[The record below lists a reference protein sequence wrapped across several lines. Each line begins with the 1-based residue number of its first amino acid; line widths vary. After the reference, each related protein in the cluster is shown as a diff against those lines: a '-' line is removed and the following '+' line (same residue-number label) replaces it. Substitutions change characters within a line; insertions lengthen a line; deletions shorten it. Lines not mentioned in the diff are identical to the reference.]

1 MARGVASLIDFSSL
15 IREHNVDQVRAV
27 ATSVVRESANGADF
41 IRQVKAKTGLDV
53 DVIDGGEEAALALK
67 GVLSCVD
74 LKTRNALVFD
84 IGGGSTEYILSDC
97 CTLYSES
104 LKLGVVH
111 ATETFL
117 KSDPPRKE
125 EIESLSAHVTERLQP
140 FIDRMIAKGLKN
152 NLPPE
157 NSSITLIGTAGT
169 ITTLAAMDQG
179 LDTYDPSRIN
189 NYVLSYGTI
198 KRLFDMISPLP
209 IRERRG
215 LKALEGGREDLIVA
229 GTVIVLRTME
239 MFGFDRMTVSDGGLL
254 EGVMVDMFE
263 SRRCLR

>member
-1 MARGVASLIDFSSL
+1 MARGVATLTDFSNL
-15 IREHNVDQVRAV
+15 IHDHKVDHVRAV
-27 ATSVVRESANGADF
+27 ATSVVRESKNGADF
-41 IRQVKAKTGLDV
+41 IRMVKDKTGLDM
-53 DVIDGGEEAALALK
+53 DVIGGDEEANLALK

-97 CTLYSES
+97 CTPLYSES

-117 KSDPPRKE
+117 TSDPPRKE
-125 EIESLSAHVTERLQP
+125 EIESLSSHVTERLQP
-140 FIDRMIAKGLKN
+140 FIDRLFEKGLNK

-157 NSSITLIGTAGT
+157 NSSITLVGTAGT

-189 NYVLSYGTI
+189 NYVLSYGAI
-198 KRLFDMISPLP
+198 KGSFDLICPLP

-229 GTVIVLRTME
+229 GTVIVLKTME
-239 MFGFDRMTVSDGGLL
+239 MFGFDKVTVSDGGLL

-263 SRRCLR
+263 KQG